1 MKINYLLSGC
11 EQCSYGT
18 FRLMN
23 EDATRI
29 QVASERAVIEASLI
43 RHLLPAFI
51 MKAIFAAH
59 FFSA

>member
-11 EQCSYGT
+11 EHCSYGT

-29 QVASERAVIEASLI
+29 QAASQSAVTEASLI
-43 RHLLPAFI
+43 RHLLPVFI
-51 MKAIFAAH
+51 MKALFSAY